1 MCVWARSAVK
11 TAYVIH
17 RADLEA
23 PSLIIDLG
31 SPVRKTTGVSFVLVH
46 LGDHHVEQDDVGER
60 LNLG

>member
-1 MCVWARSAVK
+1 VK